1 MLTKA
6 IGQKQIVDNLTK
18 TPLGRLT
25 MRKILAVLGLLAS
38 IVPAPGSAADLRKVA
53 INFGLTYVPV
63 GNSPVFSV
71 PQAMGFWKEEGLDV
85 QVQLA
90 NGSGTAMQQL
100 IAGQVV
106 GSVGGVPP
114 AMTLINKGAPII
126 TAASINSRNVYY
138 PVVLETSAIKTIA
151 DMKGA
156 KVGIVSAASSN
167 VYWIKSMLQKH
178 GLDPEKDITLVS
190 VGSGPAALQALTSGR
205 IDVLQLF
212 EAAYDQIELSGT
224 KLRRFD
230 HDPDFNSLAFTFG
243 MVVRLDTFNNDPNVL
258 VRVLRGIA
266 KGIVYAK
273 AHPEDAVRMHWKVYP
288 LAKPQGVSDEQ
299 ALANDVVI
307 IKSALKNHAWIDQ
320 KKFGYEKPESVIA
333 IRDVLKQFGELDTA
347 LPPER
352 YFDPKLVDK
361 INDFDQAEVAVRKPA
376 L

>member
-1 MLTKA
+1 
-6 IGQKQIVDNLTK
+6 
-18 TPLGRLT
+18 

-100 IAGQVV
+100 IAGQVA

-114 AMTLINKGAPII
+114 VMTLINKGAPII

-243 MVVRLDTFNNDPNVL
+243 MVVRLDTFNNDPDVL

-273 AHPEDAVRMHWKVYP
+273 AHPVDAVRMHWKVYP

-320 KKFGYEKPESVIA
+320 KKFGYEKAESVIA